1 MAAIKQKQIRDN
13 QYLFM
18 NKDIHKAVITRT
30 RLRNRF
36 LKEATSVNRLLKKQ
50 LILAYKKQKILLFY

>member
-1 MAAIKQKQIRDN
+1 MAAIKQKQRDN

-36 LKEATSVNRLLKKQ
+36 LKEATSVNRLSKNSL
-50 LILAYKKQKILLFY
+50 Y

>member
-1 MAAIKQKQIRDN
+1 MAAIKQKQRDN

>member
-36 LKEATSVNRLLKKQ
+36 LKEATSVNRLSKNSL
-50 LILAYKKQKILLFY
+50 Y